1 MALAKFSEWVEFY
14 ENKNENEN
22 ENAGGAVNMQMPP
35 SSNTFKTGVEEPEV
49 SEAELH
55 KNFGVFKNQFENLM
69 KRVNRT
75 KRIPVKTSR
84 DIIVSL
90 LNSITERSNLK
101 GTEKAKIKQ
110 LLTIVDNNPDQQQ

>member
-14 ENKNENEN
+14 ENEN
-22 ENAGGAVNMQMPP
+22 ENAGGAVNMP
-35 SSNTFKTGVEEPEV
+35 SPTSAFTTGVEEPEI

-69 KRVNRT
+69 KRVDRT

-110 LLTIVDNNPDQQQ
+110 LLSIINNNPDQQQ